1 MEITFVMFKPEVL
14 QRALLGE
21 LISRFER
28 KGLKLVE
35 IMMIQLPLNLLKAH
49 YAHLEQWQYFR
60 QYMLHLADGPSVLV
74 VWSGPNAIQVA
85 RDMIGSTDPAK
96 ALPGTIR
103 FDYGLTD
110 QRNLV
115 HASATREEAEKEIDL
130 WFGRFYYATD
140 WKRSLGK
147 WIDWR
152 ENDDEQDAT

>member
-35 IMMIQLPLNLLKAH
+35 IMMVQLSLNALKSH
-49 YAHLEQWQYFR
+49 YSHLEQWSYFQ
-60 QYMLHLADGPSVLV
+60 QYMLHLANGPSILM
-74 VWSGPNAIQVA
+74 VWSGPNAVQAA
-85 RDMIGSTDPAK
+85 RDLIGSTDPVK

-115 HASATREEAEKEIDL
+115 HASASIEEAEKEIDL
-130 WFGRFYYATD
+130 WFGNLFFASD
-140 WKRSLGK
+140 WDRSVGN
-147 WIDWR
+147 WINWR
-152 ENDDEQDAT
+152 ENVDPRK

>member
-1 MEITFVMFKPEVL
+1 MEITFVMLKPEVL
-14 QRALLGE
+14 QRGLLGE

-35 IMMIQLPLNLLKAH
+35 IMMRKLPINLLNGH
-49 YAHLEQWQYFR
+49 YSHLENWEYFR
-60 QYMLHLADGPSVLV
+60 QYMLHLADGPSVLM
-74 VWSGPNAIQVA
+74 VWSGPNAVKIV
-85 RDMIGSTDPAK
+85 RDMVGSTDPAK

-115 HASATREEAEKEIDL
+115 HASSTPEEAKKEIDL
-130 WFGRFYYATD
+130 WFGNSFYATE
-140 WKRSLGK
+140 WNRSLGK

-152 ENDDEQDAT
+152 ETDESS